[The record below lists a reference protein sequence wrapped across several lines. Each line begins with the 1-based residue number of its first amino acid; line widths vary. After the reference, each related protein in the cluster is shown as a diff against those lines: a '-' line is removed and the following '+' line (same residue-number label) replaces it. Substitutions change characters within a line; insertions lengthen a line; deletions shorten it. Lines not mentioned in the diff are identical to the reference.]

1 MGNQSSRTS
10 NYHQYYESL
19 KASYGGH
26 VPELQLDGHQLDPY
40 QVLGVSKTHS
50 WDELKTAYRNAAK
63 LVHPDRGGSEQLFLL
78 VTECFRKLAY
88 EHKMK
93 LSNRQHHEL
102 KSEATGYYADRPVA
116 TRSAADIV
124 GSTRDGDF
132 NDKFN
137 RMFQENKLDDEEE
150 ARGYAHMMAESS
162 VVRDDIHIPRAMK
175 KFQQSKF
182 NDMFDKK
189 VPVSK
194 DVIVYKDP
202 EPLNLARALQF
213 TELGGKTDDYSSA
226 MEKGERGLQYT
237 DYLKAHTT
245 TRLVDP
251 KVASRKEYRNVE
263 EYEAARS
270 RAVGK
275 PRTAEEERRLEQM
288 KKREEDAEQERVRR
302 LKERDLAIQRHHES
316 LNRLAGR

>member
-10 NYHQYYESL
+10 YHQYYESL
-19 KASYGGH
+19 KSSYGGH
-26 VPELQLDGHQLDPY
+26 VPDLQLDGHQLDPY
-40 QVLGVSKTHS
+40 QVLGVSKDCT
-50 WDELKTAYRNAAK
+50 WDELKTAYRAAAK
-63 LVHPDRGGSEQLFLL
+63 LVHPDRGGSEQLFNL

-88 EHKMK
+88 EYKMK

-102 KSEATGYYADRPVA
+102 KREATGYYADRPVA
-116 TRSAADIV
+116 TRAPADIV
-124 GSTRDGDF
+124 GSSREDDF

-150 ARGYAHMMAESS
+150 TRGYAHMMAASS
-162 VVRDDIHIPRAMK
+162 VVRDDINIPRAMK
-175 KFQQSKF
+175 KFQASKF
-182 NDMFDKK
+182 NDIFEKK

-226 MEKGERGLQYT
+226 MEKEKGLQYT
-237 DYLKAHTT
+237 DYMKAHTT
-245 TRLVDP
+245 SRLVDP
-251 KVASRKEYRNVE
+251 KVATRKEYRNID
-263 EYEAARS
+263 EYEAARA

-275 PRTAEEERRLEQM
+275 PVTSEEEKRMEEM
-288 KKREEDAEQERVRR
+288 KRREEAAEKERLRR
-302 LKERDLAIQRHHES
+302 LKERDLAIQKHHES